1 MLSDPQQDARD
12 TEWVVLT
19 RQRNWPAA
27 ANGLEVLSADFEL
40 RILSDS
46 QRRILSRSQLIFCRP
61 EASGRGRNGGVGE
74 MGPTRSARFDVD

>member
-27 ANGLEVLSADFEL
+27 ANGLEVLSAD
-40 RILSDS
+40 
-46 QRRILSRSQLIFCRP
+46 P
-61 EASGRGRNGGVGE
+61 
-74 MGPTRSARFDVD
+74 